1 MTQGYSVRPP
11 APAHTR
17 RPEYPSG
24 LRADIGRLAGMP
36 AQEPLGDRIP
46 SGWCLRNSA
55 GRGDIATSGDCEDHF
70 GLTAGARRSCAGQAE
85 GDMDLQLC
93 ALSLTAH

>member
-1 MTQGYSVRPP
+1 MRPP

-55 GRGDIATSGDCEDHF
+55 GRGDIATSAAVW
-70 GLTAGARRSCAGQAE
+70 TAEPLARDAHALALQMEAWISSCVRS
-85 GDMDLQLC
+85 
-93 ALSLTAH
+93 S